1 MLAYIIRRLMI
12 MIPTLLG
19 VSIIVFLMLH
29 LTPGDPAELL
39 MGERASEEALQEIRE
54 HLGLNKPLY
63 VQYGMFL
70 KQLMQGDLGETI
82 WTRQK
87 VWIEVKQRFPATIEL
102 SLVALFI
109 SCVMGMILGIISA
122 TKQYSIFDYLSMLG
136 ALIGV
141 SMPIFWLGLVFML
154 IFSLNLGWLPMS
166 GRLSV
171 GIELETITN
180 FYILDAVLTRNW
192 AAFRDAVWHIIM
204 PAFTLST
211 IPTAIVARMTRS
223 SMLEVLRQDF
233 IKTAE
238 AKGLSQFKVVFKH
251 ALRNALI
258 PVVTTIGLQFGV
270 LLCGAILTETIF
282 AWPGVG
288 KWIYDAVMQRDYMVI
303 RSGTLFLASI
313 FIVINLC
320 VDLLYA
326 VINPRIKVQ

>member
-1 MLAYIIRRLMI
+1 MIAYIIRRFFVL
-12 MIPTLLG
+12 IPTLLG
-19 VSIIVFLMLH
+19 VSILVFLMLH

-63 VQYGMFL
+63 EQYGLFL

-102 SLVALFI
+102 SIVALFI
-109 SCVMGMILGIISA
+109 SCFSGMILGIISA

-136 ALIGV
+136 ALVGV

-154 IFSLNLGWLPMS
+154 IFALNLGWLPMS

-180 FYILDAVLTRNW
+180 LYILDAILTRNW
-192 AAFRDAVWHIIM
+192 PALRDAIWHIIM
-204 PAFTLST
+204 PAVTLST

-223 SMLEVLRQDF
+223 SMLEVLRQDY
-233 IKTAE
+233 IKTAK
-238 AKGLSQFKVVFKH
+238 AKGLSQFTVIFKH

-270 LLCGAILTETIF
+270 LLGGAILTETIF

-288 KWIYDAVMQRDYMVI
+288 KWMYDAVMQRDYMVI
-303 RSGTLFLASI
+303 RSGTLFIATI
-313 FIVINLC
+313 FVLINLC
-320 VDLLYA
+320 VDVLYA
-326 VINPRIKVQ
+326 VINPRISVK